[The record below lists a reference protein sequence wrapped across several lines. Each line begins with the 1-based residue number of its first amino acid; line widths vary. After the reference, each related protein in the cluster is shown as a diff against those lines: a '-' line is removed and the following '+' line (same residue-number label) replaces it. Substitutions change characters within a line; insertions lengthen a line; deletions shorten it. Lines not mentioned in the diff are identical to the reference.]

1 VIQTIT
7 ISVERFEALK
17 AALPAITREHL
28 TDVYGISETTWTK
41 LRKGEPIKLKTWER
55 MQARLARRNA
65 LSAAP
70 DAGRLSV
77 MTGLEGVVGP

>member
-1 VIQTIT
+1 MVQTI
-7 ISVERFEALK
+7 IVSLERFEALK

-55 MQARLARRNA
+55 IQLRLARRLLASPSRFENA
-65 LSAAP
+65 RSEAA
-70 DAGRLSV
+70 
-77 MTGLEGVVGP
+77 

>member
-1 VIQTIT
+1 MVQTI
-7 ISVERFEALK
+7 IVSLERFEALK

-55 MQARLARRNA
+55 IQARLARWMLASPSRFE
-65 LSAAP
+65 SAQSEA
-70 DAGRLSV
+70 A
-77 MTGLEGVVGP
+77 

>member
-1 VIQTIT
+1 MIQTIT

-28 TDVYGISETTWTK
+28 TDLYGISETTWSK

-55 MQARLARRNA
+55 IQARLARRIA
-65 LSAAP
+65 QPASPGDRQVPVATWP
-70 DAGRLSV
+70 TS
-77 MTGLEGVVGP
+77 